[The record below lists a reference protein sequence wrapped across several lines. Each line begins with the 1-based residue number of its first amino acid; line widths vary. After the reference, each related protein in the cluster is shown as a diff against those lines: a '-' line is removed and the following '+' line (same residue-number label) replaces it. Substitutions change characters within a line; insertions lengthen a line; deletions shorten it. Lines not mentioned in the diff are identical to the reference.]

1 MAWLRALFLVA
12 AAGSILN
19 YVVLSWHW
27 PMIWDA
33 PVMRYVNFLMD
44 HGMQPYSQIGDMN
57 MPGAYLTDRWATW
70 VFGHSDAGSR
80 LFEFFEMGLLIAASI
95 VTAGRRLW
103 FGGFYA
109 AAFFVVMHASEGPLV
124 ATERDELVM
133 VLIVMAFAFL
143 FQSVRR
149 SLPSLMIPFGVAM
162 ALAASVKPTIAPLEL
177 LLLGLMAFELRR
189 RSQRWMP
196 SVFWALAGTAIIAV
210 VVLDFFLRHHAFGPF
225 LLLVRTVLPSYATMN
240 HPSFWAMS
248 LQLLPVTVLLV
259 LPFAAIAAVRT
270 RAWCDWEEKAL
281 AVGAAV
287 GAFSYFA
294 QGKGFIYHRYL
305 FVMLLLL
312 GAGKALDAA
321 MRSGE
326 RSGERLGERPEA
338 GPEETATCSV
348 AAAGVALTLLLVLP
362 YYVFLARHWQ
372 STRLQENAMAV
383 SIESDLTRLGGDQ
396 LQGNVQCF
404 DLVGGCLN
412 ALYHLRLVQRTGTTG
427 DMLFFSPV
435 EGPEVKAARRSYWAA
450 TRNNPPEVIVLGNEW
465 FQGTYNSFAK
475 IDTWPELAK
484 YLEVHYKLVVTRTF
498 SPRMQEAD
506 AKDPVAPA
514 YRIYVLRGSPLD
526 LSGVPLSGIQP
537 AQAPP
542 MAGESRK

>member
-1 MAWLRALFLVA
+1 MQGAVSNRSMVWLRGIFLA
-12 AAGSILN
+12 AAVASIMN

-27 PMIWDA
+27 PMMWDA

-70 VFGHSDAGSR
+70 VFGQSDAGSR

-95 VTAGRRLW
+95 ATAGRRLW

-133 VLIVMAFAFL
+133 VLIVIAFAFL

-149 SLPSLMIPFGVAM
+149 SMPSLMIPFGVAM

-177 LLLGLMAFELRR
+177 LLLGLMVLELRR
-189 RSQRWMP
+189 RSERWLP
-196 SVFWALAGTAIIAV
+196 SVLWALAGTAIITAV
-210 VVLDFFLRHHAFGPF
+210 ILDFFLRHHAIGPF

-248 LQLLPVTVLLV
+248 RQLLPITVLLI
-259 LPFAAIAAVRT
+259 LPFAAIAAVQT
-270 RAWCDWEEKAL
+270 RSWVGWEEKAL
-281 AVGAAV
+281 AAGAAI
-287 GAFSYFA
+287 GAFSYLA

-312 GAGKALDAA
+312 CAGKALDAA

-326 RSGERLGERPEA
+326 RSGERSRRAVG
-338 GPEETATCSV
+338 AT
-348 AAAGVALTLLLVLP
+348 GVALTLLLVLP
-362 YYVFLARHWQ
+362 YYVFLAHHWQ

-383 SIESDLTRLGGDQ
+383 SIESDLTRLGGDK
-396 LQGNVQCF
+396 LQSNVQCF

-435 EGPEVKAARRSYWAA
+435 EGPEVKAARKSYWAA

-465 FQGTYNSFAK
+465 FQGTHNSFSK
-475 IDTWPELAK
+475 IDTWPELAE
-484 YLEVHYKLVVTRTF
+484 YMQVNYKLVATRTF
-498 SPRMQEAD
+498 SPKMQEAD

-514 YRIYVLRGSPLD
+514 YRIYLLRGSPLD
-526 LSGVPLSGIQP
+526 PSDAPLRAIQDAHTSP
-537 AQAPP
+537 VAT
-542 MAGESRK
+542 GSRK